1 VVIARAVAD
10 HPAASLI
17 TNGAPNVPVASGSP
31 DDGAVTTPSP
41 VAPLTSPGAAKP
53 QKVATQFATAWLHH
67 TGVTAKDWLASLTP
81 YVTDRLAGQLADA
94 DPQTVP
100 ASRITGSIAITPHAA
115 DWVEIAVPMDG
126 GTVFHFVT
134 DGIEAALDRA
144 KSAARTG
151 NVEIAGGA
159 STINAYLDA
168 GLVDELHMH
177 IAPVVLGEGERLF
190 AGVTGLRMQP
200 VQVVGSPGATHVKY
214 RLR

>member
-1 VVIARAVAD
+1 MRGPLRRVGFRYGVSVGVLVAVALIVVIARAVAD

-53 QKVATQFATAWLHH
+53 QKVATEFATAWLHH

-100 ASRITGSIAITPHAA
+100 ASRITGSIAITSHAA

-126 GTVFHFVT
+126 GT
-134 DGIEAALDRA
+134 LDLSLRA
-144 KSAARTG
+144 TG
-151 NVEIAGGA
+151 GRWA
-159 STINAYLDA
+159 
-168 GLVDELHMH
+168 VDT
-177 IAPVVLGEGERLF
+177 VDW
-190 AGVTGLRMQP
+190 
-200 VQVVGSPGATHVKY
+200 SPTT
-214 RLR
+214 